1 MKEKIFTIKEFE
13 KNIIEIRRK
22 NKKIVLCHGV
32 FDLLHIGHLNHFNFA
47 KKNGDILIVSITQDK
62 FINKGFG
69 RPVFNQ
75 NIRAEMLSSISI
87 IDYII
92 INNEASAEDVIHT
105 IKPNF
110 YCKGIEYKDKKKD
123 ITKKIYTELKLLKK
137 NNGKI
142 IYSNEDTY
150 SSSKIINKNLNLY
163 NKKQSEFIK
172 LIKKKISIDELFIAF
187 KKIKKLKVL
196 TIGEVILDQYI
207 FSEPIGKSAK
217 DTMLVVK
224 ENNSNTF
231 VGGSGSIAKNI
242 SNFTSQKVKLISY
255 IGYKQDYINT
265 IKKYLGKK
273 IDAFF
278 IKKKNSPTIL
288 KKRYIDKINNSKLLG
303 IYNFNNLDLNK
314 KEESQINEKFK
325 SAAKYC
331 DLVIVNDFSHGLITK
346 NVFKNII
353 KNSKFVTLNTQI
365 NSSNFGFHSMKN
377 YRNLDCLS
385 INERELRHEL
395 RDKIS
400 DIKIIMKRLSK
411 ENKLSNILVTR
422 GSDGVILYNK
432 KLNQFFY
439 CEAFADN
446 VLDKIGAGDTMHA
459 IFSLC
464 LKCKVDYEL
473 ALLISSL
480 AAARNIKGFANENL
494 IFPDMIL
501 KEISHMI
508 K

>member
-1 MKEKIFTIKEFE
+1 MRKKIFTIKDFE
-13 KNIIEIRRK
+13 KKIKEIRKK

-32 FDLLHIGHLNHFNFA
+32 FDLLHIGHLKHFTFA

-69 RPVFNQ
+69 RPIFNQ

-87 IDYII
+87 IDFVI
-92 INNEASAEDVIHT
+92 INNEPSAEDVINS

-110 YCKGIEYKDKKKD
+110 YCKGIEYKDKKSD
-123 ITKKIYTELKLLKK
+123 ITKKIYPELKSLKK
-137 NNGKI
+137 INGKI

-150 SSSKIINKNLNLY
+150 SSSKIINTNLNLY

-172 LIKKKISIDELFIAF
+172 LIKKNISLDELFIAF

-224 ENNSNTF
+224 ENNTNTF

-242 SNFTSQKVKLISY
+242 SNFTDQNVKLISY
-255 IGYKQDYINT
+255 IGFKKDYLNT

-273 IDAFF
+273 VDSFF
-278 IKKKNSPTIL
+278 VKKQNSPSIL

-303 IYNFNNLDLNK
+303 IYNFNNFDLTKN
-314 KEESQINEKFK
+314 EESHIIKKLKNMTKK
-325 SAAKYC
+325 S

-346 NVFKNII
+346 NIFNNII
-353 KNSKFVTLNTQI
+353 KTSKFVTLNTQI

-411 ENKLSNILVTR
+411 ENSLSNILVTR

-432 KLNQFFY
+432 KKNQFFL
-439 CEAFADN
+439 AKR
-446 VLDKIGAGDTMHA
+446 LLTM
-459 IFSLC
+459 C
-464 LKCKVDYEL
+464 
-473 ALLISSL
+473 
-480 AAARNIKGFANENL
+480 
-494 IFPDMIL
+494 
-501 KEISHMI
+501 
-508 K
+508 